1 MTAVARVTLPDARHD
16 RLFFAQVREDPL
28 LELAAL
34 RPGADDHVMVVSS
47 GGCTALSLL
56 AAGAGRVTAVDLNA
70 TQNHLVEL
78 KAQAVA
84 SLGGRAATAFLGGAP
99 DPRRLE
105 RWPGVRDRLG
115 AAARRYWSERRRQ
128 VRDGVLRC
136 GTSERFIAVVI
147 GAMRRLVH
155 PPARVRR
162 LLACRSLEE
171 QRALYERE
179 WDSRRWRLLFRLLL
193 NRWTFDR
200 AYHPAFFAHVS
211 RPSFAAYFHEAVG
224 RGLTELPVRTNYFLH
239 QMLGGHY
246 PAGDDAALPPYLT
259 AAGAAAVGGR
269 LGGLTLVDGGVGT
282 WLRGQ
287 PARSVHGFALSNV
300 CEWMSATE
308 VDALFAE
315 IARTAAP
322 GARVAFRNFVG
333 WTEVPERWRST
344 FVEDGALGDRLG
356 RQDRS
361 LLQRRI
367 VCCTVAAPRAADRT
381 GAERLAV
388 AGAAS

>member
-1 MTAVARVTLPDARHD
+1 MSAVARVALPDARHD
-16 RLFFAQVREDPL
+16 RLYFAQVREDPL
-28 LELAAL
+28 LEHAAL
-34 RPGADDHVMVVSS
+34 RPAAGEHVVVVSS

-84 SLGGRAATAFLGGAP
+84 LLGGPAATAFLGGAP
-99 DPRRLE
+99 DPLRLE
-105 RWPGVRDRLG
+105 RWPAVRDRLG
-115 AAARRYWSERRRQ
+115 PAARRYWGARTAQ
-128 VRDGVLRC
+128 LRDGVLRC
-136 GTSERFIAVVI
+136 GTSERFIALVV

-162 LLACRSLEE
+162 LLACRTLDE

-200 AYHPAFFAHVS
+200 AYHPAFFARVS
-211 RPSFAAYFHEAVG
+211 RPGFAAYFHDAVG

-239 QMLGGHY
+239 QMLTGHY
-246 PAGDDAALPPYLT
+246 PAGDERALPPYLT
-259 AAGAAAVGGR
+259 TAGAAAVRDR
-269 LGGLTLVDGGVGT
+269 LGGLTLVDGGLTG

-287 PARSVHGFALSNV
+287 PAASVHGFALSNV
-300 CEWMSATE
+300 CEWMSPAET
-308 VDALFAE
+308 DALFAE
-315 IARTAAP
+315 IVRTAAP

-333 WTEVPERWRST
+333 WTEVPERWRAT
-344 FVEDGALGDRLG
+344 VVEDAALGERLSA
-356 RQDRS
+356 RDRS

-367 VCCTVAAPRAADRT
+367 VACTVAESPSERRADP
-381 GAERLAV
+381 EPLAI
-388 AGAAS
+388 AGAAP